1 MRMLREKGLD
11 RSRSRLS
18 EPPVRD
24 HRHSCKTHYQMIQ
37 RLSHIVNIFGRHHH
51 PSHDW
56 LHRRPVGPH
65 GLPEFARV
73 LRRSWRSSHTPGA
86 DDNASAVA
94 VLLEVSRLLREHQ
107 CKRSI
112 RYVAFAYEEPLVR
125 GEKLKWLRLFKVC
138 SLVTGCVWLA
148 DECQLAHAASFFKVD
163 LV

>member
-1 MRMLREKGLD
+1 MSTFSGGITIQATIGYIEGQWARMGY
-11 RSRSRLS
+11 
-18 EPPVRD
+18 
-24 HRHSCKTHYQMIQ
+24 H
-37 RLSHIVNIFGRHHH
+37 
-51 PSHDW
+51 
-56 LHRRPVGPH
+56 
-65 GLPEFARV
+65 
-73 LRRSWRSSHTPGA
+73 SSHECYDAVGDQATNLIVEQSGSKRADEILLLGAHYDTVYTTPGA